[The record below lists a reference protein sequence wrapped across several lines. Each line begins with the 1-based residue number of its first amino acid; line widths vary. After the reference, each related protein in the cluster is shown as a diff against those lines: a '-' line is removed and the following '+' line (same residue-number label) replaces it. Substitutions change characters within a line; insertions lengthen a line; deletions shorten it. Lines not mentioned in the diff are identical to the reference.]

1 MIFMIPK
8 SIDRSPEIPSKT
20 LLFFYLRMNEREHN
34 NVITTFKDHLSKLDP
49 HMDGILLK
57 YHSKTMIRRK
67 LTDLINT
74 RRSHFNGLDYNV
86 DDLERVVALNCLST
100 MENFISERNEVVSKS
115 SVLKGLMAAY
125 SGNQDEAY
133 TYAFYVDLINVIKG
147 AQALSGIYDEEAPA
161 QNGINDAETTRMRS
175 DHLDKLALRCRT
187 SMAKYPNGLNE
198 SVIANRL
205 DNRRRILSALGGEED
220 HWWDY
225 KWQRKNTIRNSATLS
240 KLIDLTE
247 EESNAIELAVKNH
260 IPFGITPYYVS
271 LMDKDTLR
279 RNDHAV
285 RAQVIPKEHYLK
297 QVLSSLTTKDKSEL
311 DFMKEGVTSPVPLV
325 TRRYPMIAIMK
336 PYNSCAQICVYCQRN
351 WEIRDIDI
359 DQPTIDDRTVDK
371 AIEWFS
377 EHPMVSEVLLTGGD
391 PVLLEDKILSLLIKR
406 FSEIDHITR
415 IRIGTRIPVVLP
427 MRFTESLLTI
437 LEEAHN
443 PPKQEL
449 CIVTHVEHPYEITP
463 EFVTAIQSI
472 RKRGMSVYNQQVF
485 TFENSRR
492 FETAALRELLKR
504 AGVDPYYTFNT
515 KGKEETQ
522 WFRVPIARLLQER
535 KEEARLLPGLTR
547 TDEPVF
553 NIPALGKNHLRAWQ
567 HHDMIMITP
576 EGERVYEFHPWEKNI
591 VTAPTYIHRD
601 VPIMDYLDR
610 LQGIEEDPSDYWS
623 IWYYF

>member
-1 MIFMIPK
+1 
-8 SIDRSPEIPSKT
+8 
-20 LLFFYLRMNEREHN
+20 
-34 NVITTFKDHLSKLDP
+34 
-49 HMDGILLK
+49 MDNILLK
-57 YHSKTMIRRK
+57 SHSKIMVRKK
-67 LTDLINT
+67 LTDLMSNRRRHYYGIECNIN
-74 RRSHFNGLDYNV
+74 
-86 DDLERVVALNCLST
+86 DLERIVALNSLSA
-100 MENFISERNEVVSKS
+100 MENFISERNEVVSET

-125 SGNQDEAY
+125 DGDDEGF

-147 AQALSGIYDEEAPA
+147 TQALSGIYDEEAPA

-187 SMAKYPNGLNE
+187 SMAKYPNGLIE

-205 DNRRRILSALGGEED
+205 GNRKRILSALDGGEED
-220 HWWDY
+220 WWDY
-225 KWQRKNTIRNSATLS
+225 RWQRKNTIRSSAILS

-247 EESNAIELAVKNH
+247 EESNAIELAVGNH

-271 LMDKDTLR
+271 LMDKGTSR
-279 RNDHAV
+279 TNDHAV

-297 QVLSSLTTKDKSEL
+297 QVLSSMATKDKSEL
-311 DFMKEGVTSPVPLV
+311 DFMKEGVTSPVALV

-351 WEIRDIDI
+351 WEIRDVDI
-359 DQPTIDDRTVDK
+359 DQPTIDDRTVDT

-391 PVLLEDKILSLLIKR
+391 PLLLGDKILTQLIKR

-437 LEEAHN
+437 LERAHN

-472 RKRGMSVYNQQVF
+472 RKRGMAAYNQQVF

-492 FETAALRELLKR
+492 FETAALRDLLKR

-591 VTAPTYIHRD
+591 VTAPTYVHRD
-601 VPIMDYLDR
+601 VPLMDYLDR
-610 LQGIEEDPSDYWS
+610 MQSVGENPSDYWS

>member
-1 MIFMIPK
+1 
-8 SIDRSPEIPSKT
+8 
-20 LLFFYLRMNEREHN
+20 MNEREHN

>member
-1 MIFMIPK
+1 MIPK